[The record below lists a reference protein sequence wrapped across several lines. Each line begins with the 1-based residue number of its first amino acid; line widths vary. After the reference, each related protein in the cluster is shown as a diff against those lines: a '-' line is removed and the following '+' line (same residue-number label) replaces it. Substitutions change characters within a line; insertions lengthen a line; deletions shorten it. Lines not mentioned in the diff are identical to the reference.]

1 MFGGVKKKVA
11 KAKDK
16 KLKDKVGK
24 AREEKRRKTITVAS
38 SANISDGR
46 LK

>member
-24 AREEKRRKTITVAS
+24 AREEKSRKTSMFYFSIM
-38 SANISDGR
+38 IGP
-46 LK
+46 